1 MEAFEEDRRC
11 LSGSLP
17 VPAPAESPATPSP
30 VDCSRAPAMAHRH
43 LSRKNG
49 LSKLCQSRM
58 ALSEDR
64 WSSYCLSSLAAQ
76 NICTSRLHCPPTPE
90 HADRL
95 GSCSSASCCSLLRG
109 FSAGWPTPL
118 LPTPVSNPNKA
129 VFTVDAKTTEILVA
143 NDKACSLL
151 GYSSHDL
158 IGRKLTQFFLQSD
171 SHVVEALSEEH
182 VEADGRVA
190 VVFGTVVDI
199 VSRGGEK
206 IAVSVWMKKV
216 RQQHSL
222 FCVVVL
228 EPVERVSAWVSFQS
242 DGTITACDC
251 LFAHLHGFVSAEEV
265 AGQRITDLIPSVQ
278 LPPPGQQV
286 PKNLQIQRSVGRA
299 RDGTTFPLSL
309 KLKAEAPGEAVGEGT
324 AAPARGFSASVWV
337 FCTISGLITLQ
348 PDGTIYGIN
357 HSFALMLFGYGK
369 AELLGKNITFLI
381 PGFYQYMDLADDS
394 SVQLPDLAK
403 CLDMSSDRG
412 PGEAPLDPWPAWDPA
427 SGAQDPRVDVT
438 TAGDHVLPQDET
450 LSLGDSQDGSPETQ
464 APLDVGGKLL
474 PSLPPQP
481 PPGEDSMPTDRLP
494 APAARSLSTDEQ
506 STQEGPPDPGEQPL
520 PKDQPNIPGES
531 PPGAGEQPLPQDQ
544 PNIQEGSPPGPGEQ
558 LPKDQAN
565 IQEGSPPGPGEQ
577 PLPQDQ
583 PNIQE
588 GSPPGLGDPS
598 PAVGREEPAATESPT
613 QALLPESSSAPAD
626 AKLAASCEDSDTA
639 LAAQRWS
646 GDVRCGPP
654 REVPRD
660 LGSPGSPGSPN
671 SLVDVTRPEPR
682 AVGQPAEGALPAHQH
697 RFVSEWVLHK
707 PSQDSAPR
715 PPGMASVSPGTPTQD
730 ESWLGVKDDREELQ
744 ACLIKEQLCTPSFAG
759 APDVSYIELI
769 PRERP
774 AFPLPVSRCSLRGR
788 DMHGRADSSS
798 ARYALA
804 TDLPGVLEP
813 VEAPEPGMHSY
824 SWNLKEAFF
833 SDQIDRTSSNCS
845 CAVSEPTETPCPS
858 AGGSDSD
865 VGSLARQ
872 GSDVDDREL
881 LLLTGTCF
889 RLGEG
894 RRFQES
900 RRTEPSEVS
909 LVSSEHFE
917 VSDSEGP
924 SCLLPTSD
932 ASSEEAQPAAEESRP
947 SAQVTSTPVTPGA
960 ASLGR
965 QIQEGTYSGSCYHR
979 DGLRLS
985 IQFEVKRVELQG
997 SATLFC
1003 CWLVKNLLHSHQ
1015 DSATRTRLLLA
1026 SLPSSTHSMPE
1037 LPGPSWGEVLRAKPW
1052 FEDPPRPVELEGL
1065 AACEGAYA
1073 HKYSTLSPLGSGAF
1087 GFVWTAVDREQN
1099 KEVVVK
1105 FIKKEKVL
1113 EDCWIEDPKLGRV
1126 TLEIAILSQLEHAN
1140 IIKLVMEKHG
1150 SGLDLFAFID
1160 HHPSLDEPLAS
1171 YIFRQLVSAV
1181 GYLRSKSI
1189 LHRDIKDENIVI
1201 AEDFTIKLI
1210 DFGSA
1215 AYLERGKLFYTFC
1228 GTIEYCAPEVLM
1240 GNPYR
1245 GPELEMWSLGV
1256 TLYTLIFEE
1265 NPFCELEE
1273 TMEAAIHPPYLVS
1286 QELMHLVSGLLQ
1298 PAPQQR
1304 TTLEKLATDPWVTQ
1318 PVNLAD
1324 YTWEEVCRINKP
1336 ENGVLLP
1343 ASLGGQSLGEAG
1355 PGTPAPGEASSG
1367 QCAVGTPPR

>member
-17 VPAPAESPATPSP
+17 VPAPAESPVTPSP
-30 VDCSRAPAMAHRH
+30 VDCSRAQAMAHRH
-43 LSRKNG
+43 PSRKNG

-76 NICTSRLHCPPTPE
+76 NICTSRLHCPLTPE

-151 GYSSHDL
+151 GYSSRDL
-158 IGRKLTQFFLQSD
+158 IGQKLTQFFLKSD

-199 VSRGGEK
+199 VGRGGEK

-216 RQQHSL
+216 RQEQSL
-222 FCVVVL
+222 CCVVVL

-265 AGQRITDLIPSVQ
+265 VGQRITDLIPSVQ

-286 PKNLQIQRSVGRA
+286 PKNLKIQRSVGRA

-309 KLKAEAPGEAVGEGT
+309 KLKSEAPGEAVAEGT

-348 PDGTIYGIN
+348 PDGTVYGIN

-403 CLDMSSDRG
+403 RLDMSSDHG

-450 LSLGDSQDGSPETQ
+450 LSLGDSRDGSPETQ

-474 PSLPPQP
+474 PSRPPQP

-506 STQEGPPDPGEQPL
+506 STQESPPDPGEQPL
-520 PKDQPNIPGES
+520 PENQQSVPGES
-531 PPGAGEQPLPQDQ
+531 PPGPGEQLLPTDQ
-544 PNIQEGSPPGPGEQ
+544 PDIQEGSPPGP
-558 LPKDQAN
+558 
-565 IQEGSPPGPGEQ
+565 
-577 PLPQDQ
+577 
-583 PNIQE
+583 
-588 GSPPGLGDPS
+588 GDPS
-598 PAVGREEPAATESPT
+598 PAVGREELAATESPA
-613 QALLPESSSAPAD
+613 QALLPESSSEPAD
-626 AKLAASCEDSDTA
+626 AKPAASWEDSDTA
-639 LAAQRWS
+639 LAAQRGS
-646 GDVRCGPP
+646 SHVMCGPP

-660 LGSPGSPGSPN
+660 PRGLGGPDSPGSPN
-671 SLVDVTRPEPR
+671 SLVDVTRPEPH
-682 AVGQPAEGALPAHQH
+682 AVVGQPAEGALPAHQPL
-697 RFVSEWVLHK
+697 FVSEWVLHK
-707 PSQDSAPR
+707 PSQDPAPR
-715 PPGMASVSPGTPTQD
+715 PPGMANVSLGTPTQD
-730 ESWLGVKDDREELQ
+730 ELWLGVKDDREELQ

-759 APDVSYIELI
+759 APDVSYLELM
-769 PRERP
+769 PRECP

-813 VEAPEPGMHSY
+813 VEAPEPGVRSY

-833 SDQIDRTSSNCS
+833 SDQMDRASSSCS

-865 VGSLARQ
+865 VGSLCRQ
-872 GSDVDDREL
+872 GSEVDDREL

-894 RRFQES
+894 RRFQEG
-900 RRTEPSEVS
+900 RRTEPSEAS

-932 ASSEEAQPAAEESRP
+932 ASSEEVQPAAEASRP

-960 ASLGR
+960 AGLGR

-985 IQFEVKRVELQG
+985 IQFEVKRVELEG

-1026 SLPSSTHSMPE
+1026 SLPSSTHSMLE
-1037 LPGPSWGEVLRAKPW
+1037 LPGPSRGEVLRAKPW

-1126 TLEIAILSQLEHAN
+1126 TLEIAILSQVEHAN
-1140 IIKLVMEKHG
+1140 IIKVLDVFENQGFFQLVMEKHG

-1215 AYLERGKLFYTFC
+1215 AYLEKGKLFYTFC

-1240 GNPYR
+1240 GNPAH
-1245 GPELEMWSLGV
+1245 GPGV
-1256 TLYTLIFEE
+1256 G
-1265 NPFCELEE
+1265 
-1273 TMEAAIHPPYLVS
+1273 AAAACPSTAHY
-1286 QELMHLVSGLLQ
+1286 
-1298 PAPQQR
+1298 
-1304 TTLEKLATDPWVTQ
+1304 
-1318 PVNLAD
+1318 
-1324 YTWEEVCRINKP
+1324 
-1336 ENGVLLP
+1336 
-1343 ASLGGQSLGEAG
+1343 LGEAG
-1355 PGTPAPGEASSG
+1355 DRP
-1367 QCAVGTPPR
+1367 VGDTAREPR